1 MISLI
6 LKEETK
12 QEHDKTEESLQS
24 NKIFDKSYT
33 LENYK
38 NLLIHNYFLVSKYEP
53 QVNKFLHKYRCWA
66 LLESCSHFT
75 CLPCMRKWRK
85 VSHSCPLCRI
95 VSNRY
100 LWSYYSQIPDENRKK
115 CLFDR
120 RDYHVIEDEPPAPP
134 ESEGLD
140 DIEVIY
146 RYEDDG
152 TILYLE
158 EPDDDDF
165 F

>member
-53 QVNKFLHKYRCWA
+53 QVNKFLHKYPELKLDTR
-66 LLESCSHFT
+66 
-75 CLPCMRKWRK
+75 RKILAICTVTAKACTTAK
-85 VSHSCPLCRI
+85 VCRRTM
-95 VSNRY
+95 SR
-100 LWSYYSQIPDENRKK
+100 Q
-115 CLFDR
+115 
-120 RDYHVIEDEPPAPP
+120 
-134 ESEGLD
+134 
-140 DIEVIY
+140 
-146 RYEDDG
+146 
-152 TILYLE
+152 
-158 EPDDDDF
+158 
-165 F
+165 